1 MALYHWRRIDTFGIR
16 QYVRT
21 KIILWQ
27 RKKVKSQ
34 TVAIQICHK
43 ISALKISAPNKI
55 NNFEVIL
62 IDYSVSASIG
72 NQLCLLLDI
81 SWVAYKASVFER

>member
-1 MALYHWRRIDTFGIR
+1 MALYYWRRIDTFGIR
-16 QYVRT
+16 QHVRK

-43 ISALKISAPNKI
+43 ISALKISASNEIK
-55 NNFEVIL
+55 NFET
-62 IDYSVSASIG
+62 
-72 NQLCLLLDI
+72 
-81 SWVAYKASVFER
+81 K